1 MLKFDYKGSAEYVA
15 DYMQGVVKG
24 MENMINMTADR
35 IRTGELEKDPVLTI
49 GKMTLYRYRPLVDDS
64 RTSRYSRMLTTY
76 ALVNKQYMM
85 DLQPD
90 RSVIKSF
97 LEKGID
103 TYIIDWGI
111 LQRKTCI

>member
-49 GKMTLYRYRPLVDDS
+49 GKMTLYRYRPLVDESELLD
-64 RTSRYSRMLTTY
+64 TPMLITY

-103 TYIIDWGI
+103 TYIIDWDI